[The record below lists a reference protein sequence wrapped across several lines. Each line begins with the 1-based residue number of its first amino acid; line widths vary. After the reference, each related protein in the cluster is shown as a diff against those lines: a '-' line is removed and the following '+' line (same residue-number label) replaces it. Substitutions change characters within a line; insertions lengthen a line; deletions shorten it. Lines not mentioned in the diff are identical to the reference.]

1 MNKKLYGPQTQSSIM
16 NFPFDYPVIH
26 KEFIYAM
33 ALVKK
38 AAARGNEKAG
48 KITRQQSARI
58 QKACDAI
65 MNGSYDDQF
74 VVPALHGG
82 AGTSVHMNV
91 NEVVATL
98 SETHANDHVNA
109 SMSTN
114 DVNPSALR
122 IAAILLTRILLT
134 NIDLLGAAFDEKA
147 KTHRH
152 DRKLGRTHMQDAVP
166 TTFGAEFASYRDILN
181 RDKKR
186 IENALTSLYELN
198 MGGTAI
204 GDGTNA
210 PKIYKN
216 TVYKELR
223 KLSGIDDL
231 RPLDNLMAGTS
242 SDTDFHF
249 LSSTVTQL
257 FTDLSKIATDLR
269 FMSSGPRGG
278 IGEVTFK
285 KLQPGSSIMPGKVNP
300 IICETMNQ
308 LYYQIA
314 GRNLTIQLAAE
325 GAHMELGVM
334 LPAIVDALI
343 VILKVASTGVK
354 LFAERGIGTMTVNT
368 KRGKE
373 LLEQSTAYSTV
384 LTPKLGYD
392 IMSEVVHD
400 AIAQKST
407 LRAVIVKKKLLT
419 DAEFDRETTI

>member
-1 MNKKLYGPQTQSSIM
+1 MNKKLYGSQTQSSVM
-16 NFPFDYPVIH
+16 NFPFDYPLIH

-33 ALVKK
+33 ALLKK

-48 KITRQQSARI
+48 KITRQQSERI

-65 MNGSYDDQF
+65 INGTYDDQF

-98 SETHANDHVNA
+98 SKTHANDHVNA

-122 IAAILLTRILLT
+122 IASILLTRELIM
-134 NIDLLGAAFDEKA
+134 NIDVLIRAFDEKA
-147 KTHRH
+147 QLHKH

-166 TTFGAEFASYRDILN
+166 TTYGAEFGSYRDILC

-186 IENALTSLYELN
+186 VENALTALYELN

-210 PKIYKN
+210 PKIYTE

-223 KLSGIDDL
+223 KLSGIHEL

-249 LSSTVTQL
+249 LSSAVTGL
-257 FTDLSKIATDLR
+257 FTDISKIATDLR

-343 VILKVASTGVK
+343 VILKIASTGVK
-354 LFAERGIGTMTVNT
+354 LFAERGIGSLTVN
-368 KRGKE
+368 KERGKE
-373 LLEQSTAYSTV
+373 LLEQSTAYATL

-392 IMSEVVHD
+392 VMSDVVHE
-400 AIAQKST
+400 AVAKKST

-419 DAEFDRETTI
+419 DAEFDKETTI